1 MIFPSIH
8 LSILPTRFV
17 NGIICSTST
26 RACDMPP
33 LPWLQEK
40 WRLRY
45 LIFYANAYNW
55 QQNIRNI
62 TKFKKSSVKCF
73 KMMLKTSTSC
83 FEQIDPKWRLVG
95 EEILGSYFCIISWVI
110 YSTNYGITLFILCCL
125 WNTHISPGSITIF
138 LLVQVCCLTPL
149 IRKKILKY
157 WDRTLAL
164 PNKTSVTFFSRYSA
178 D

>member
-1 MIFPSIH
+1 MSTWITKVLKFFFSMIFPSIH

-138 LLVQVCCLTPL
+138 LLVQLRYFSWFNYDISPGSSVLL
-149 IRKKILKY
+149 
-157 WDRTLAL
+157 
-164 PNKTSVTFFSRYSA
+164 NTSY
-178 D
+178 